1 MVQKSEMLI
10 EKFPNGITVRWND
23 VAGRVESEKALAVNG
38 EEAKCIGDSVWDSVS
53 DLLGQADN
61 GKVEVVVEVRTL

>member
-23 VAGRVESEKALAVNG
+23 VAGRIAPDKALAVNG